1 MAEKIIRGSDNVFA
15 DLGFPDAASHK
26 LKAEL
31 VTQIRALVS
40 ERKLNQTDAGVIIG
54 VSQPEVSRMFKG
66 HFHEVSVERLMGMLQ
81 RLDCEVDIVVHPK
94 SSNLELGKIHLPASS
109 GAHPAQLGLL

>member
-1 MAEKIIRGSDNVFA
+1 MAEAIIRGTDNVFA
-15 DLGFPDAASHK
+15 DLGFPDAGAHK

-31 VTQIRALVS
+31 VTQIRALVG
-40 ERKLNQTDAGVIIG
+40 ERKLNQTDAGAIIG
-54 VSQPEVSRMFKG
+54 MSQPEVSRMFKG

-94 SSNLELGKIHLPASS
+94 SSQLNLGTIHLPASAEAS
-109 GAHPAQLGLL
+109 PAQPGLL